1 MVSDAGCRVSAEHGF
16 GVHAGSV
23 GVSAFRSS
31 PHAVYR
37 GRRRSIITARNS
49 EDDVRS
55 HRSFL
60 VQTAFVL
67 LVLQGC
73 ASVPGPIQISPD
85 TYMITREDH
94 RGIFGSLASLKA
106 EVINEAN
113 QFAAGLG
120 KVASPISSHEKPLGR
135 GPAQWA
141 SFEYQFRVVDKDD
154 PEVQRTAL
162 LPRADIVIERNDRRV
177 IENPPSRSGPN
188 TVRSAQVSIT
198 SSVENA
204 EVYVDGNCVG
214 NAPLPNYIRSDGTHR
229 IEVRAP
235 GYEVWNRELLV
246 TANVSSRVVAQLKK
260 LP

>member
-1 MVSDAGCRVSAEHGF
+1 M
-16 GVHAGSV
+16 
-23 GVSAFRSS
+23 
-31 PHAVYR
+31 
-37 GRRRSIITARNS
+37 
-49 EDDVRS
+49 RS
-55 HRSFL
+55 HPFL
-60 VQTAFVL
+60 ALTFLAAVFMA
-67 LVLQGC
+67 QGC

-113 QFAAGLG
+113 QFAARQG
-120 KVASPISSHEKPLGR
+120 KVAIPISSQEKPLGR

-162 LPRADIVIERNDRRV
+162 LPRADVVIEKNERRLV
-177 IENPPSRSGPN
+177 ENMPAPPPAV
-188 TVRSAQVSIT
+188 TDQTAEVSIL

-204 EVYVDGNCVG
+204 DVYVDGKFVG
-214 NAPLPNYIRSDGTHR
+214 NAPLPSYRLSAGTHT
-229 IEVRAP
+229 IEVRAK
-235 GYEVWNRELLV
+235 GYETWTRELSV
-246 TANVSSRVVAQLKK
+246 AANATSRVVAQLQK